1 MVQDGPFLMRD
12 TLNDPSQM
20 LGYTLPVGLV
30 REFLVTSP
38 LKHIILE
45 ILGASQA
52 WLVDNLHAC
61 TASHLLPY
69 RRRGSRCPRLASDLL
84 PVEPL

>member
-38 LKHIILE
+38 LTNIILG
-45 ILGASQA
+45 ILGGSQA
-52 WLVDNLHAC
+52 RLWAACMLV
-61 TASHLLPY
+61 LLLAFCHSAEEV
-69 RRRGSRCPRLASDLL
+69 RIAHQLASNPL

>member
-38 LKHIILE
+38 LNNIILD
-45 ILGASQA
+45 IPGGRPA
-52 WLVDNLHAC
+52 WLVDDLHAC
-61 TASHLLPY
+61 AASHVRLSH
-69 RRRGSRCPRLASDLL
+69 RRGVRCTTAGNQSIAC
-84 PVEPL
+84 

>member
-38 LKHIILE
+38 LNNVILD
-45 ILGASQA
+45 ILCGSQA
-52 WLVDNLHAC
+52 WRVDSLHAC
-61 TASHLLPY
+61 PASRLLP
-69 RRRGSRCPRLASDLL
+69 
-84 PVEPL
+84 

>member
-38 LKHIILE
+38 LNTT
-45 ILGASQA
+45 QF
-52 WLVDNLHAC
+52 WLSSVEGKRVLWTAC
-61 TASHLLPY
+61 MLVL
-69 RRRGSRCPRLASDLL
+69 RLTFGRSAEE
-84 PVEPL
+84 V